1 MSEQYTFKNVL
12 DAVENEGF
20 EYAMVHYAD
29 WSSVKDEKFQ
39 ELYTAFLN
47 AHNNL
52 EDYLNQ

>member
-1 MSEQYTFKNVL
+1 MSYQYTFKNVL